1 MLELTYLTSNYLCC
15 HYSSVKN
22 KNKIPLWY
30 LKVGRA
36 FQREVLSNFPKT
48 VLCLKKTTNI
58 KIFINLFDLSKH
70 PAEHIF
76 PGPNENFV
84 SDNVLTFYVRQRWHY
99 LGDPARGQGGRKG
112 PLGGAA
118 GDTNISPA
126 VWSQSGPTPREDS
139 STHQAETPTGKKKK
153 EDIFNLDAASLKVK
167 INELLITTHIPE
179 VRTFDPSLPSLT
191 SRLRKSSMRPGWVST
206 ATVRNSRIITLILM
220 SSVLLCSRVRNAS
233 RMAAASLPRQA

>member
-1 MLELTYLTSNYLCC
+1 MLELTYMTSNYLCY

-30 LKVGRA
+30 LKVGWA
-36 FQREVLSNFPKT
+36 FQREALSNFPKN
-48 VLCLKKTTNI
+48 VLCSKKPNKYQNI
-58 KIFINLFDLSKH
+58 YHPLLFDLSKH

-99 LGDPARGQGGRKG
+99 LCDPARGQGGRKG

-139 STHQAETPTGKKKK
+139 SIHQAETPTRKKKK
-153 EDIFNLDAASLKVK
+153 KIFW
-167 INELLITTHIPE
+167 I
-179 VRTFDPSLPSLT
+179 
-191 SRLRKSSMRPGWVST
+191 
-206 ATVRNSRIITLILM
+206 
-220 SSVLLCSRVRNAS
+220 
-233 RMAAASLPRQA
+233 